1 MMMTVN
7 LLSEVVFLLDGFNG
21 YKVLTVVFIPFN
33 TCFLLSLIII
43 GYRVLCLT
51 NADYIRFL
59 SFLMLLNNWRESAL
73 ISVYSGNV
81 ILRAISFQLWING

>member
-21 YKVLTVVFIPFN
+21 YKVLIVVFTSFN
-33 TCFLLSLIII
+33 SCFLLSLIII

-51 NADYIRFL
+51 NTDYIHFL

-81 ILRAISFQLWING
+81 ILHAISFQLWING

>member
-1 MMMTVN
+1 MMMAVN
-7 LLSEVVFLLDGFNG
+7 LLSEVVFLLYGFNE

-43 GYRVLCLT
+43 GYRVLCLI
-51 NADYIRFL
+51 NADHIHFL

-81 ILRAISFQLWING
+81 IFRAISFQLRING

>member
-1 MMMTVN
+1 MMMTIN
-7 LLSEVVFLLDGFNG
+7 LLSEVVFLLYGFNG
-21 YKVLTVVFIPFN
+21 YKVLTVVFISFN

-43 GYRVLCLT
+43 RYRVLCLT

-59 SFLMLLNNWRESAL
+59 FLLMLLNNWRESAL
-73 ISVYSGNV
+73 ISVYSGGV

>member
-7 LLSEVVFLLDGFNG
+7 LLSEAIFLLDGFNE
-21 YKVLTVVFIPFN
+21 YKVFTVVFIPFN

-51 NADYIRFL
+51 STDYIHFL
-59 SFLMLLNNWRESAL
+59 SFLMQLNNCRENAL

-81 ILRAISFQLWING
+81 ILRTISFQLWING

>member
-7 LLSEVVFLLDGFNG
+7 LLLEVVFSLDGFNE
-21 YKVLTVVFIPFN
+21 YKVLIVVFTSFN
-33 TCFLLSLIII
+33 SCFLLSLIII

-51 NADYIRFL
+51 NTDYIHFL
-59 SFLMLLNNWRESAL
+59 SFLMLLNNWRESSL

-81 ILRAISFQLWING
+81 ILRAISFQF